1 MSVLKVSFS
10 PRIRTRSRFFVRARI
25 VFIKPVNAC
34 LACTRPWVR
43 SQHQKKEKTKKKK
56 KKKPVKPMD
65 KRLLFFARGIN
76 ILYALFFIPL
86 SFFSGRNQR

>member
-25 VFIKPVNAC
+25 VFI
-34 LACTRPWVR
+34 
-43 SQHQKKEKTKKKK
+43 
-56 KKKPVKPMD
+56 KPVKPMD